1 RYFTLGGHYRSQLR
15 FNFENLAAAKN
26 ARGNIVKYIQGL
38 LKEGAKEIEL
48 SGRNALEYK
57 EAFLRAVQHDLNTP
71 KALSTLWAVVKGSG
85 LTIDEQYSLMLFFNT
100 ILGLGFDEIT
110 KPKDVAANDEALRLL
125 DERNEA
131 KAAKDWGL
139 ADRLRAELLEMGYV
153 VKDLPSGS
161 VLEEKM

>member
-1 RYFTLGGHYRSQLR
+1 
-15 FNFENLAAAKN
+15 
-26 ARGNIVKYIQGL
+26 
-38 LKEGAKEIEL
+38 
-48 SGRNALEYK
+48 
-57 EAFLRAVQHDLNTP
+57 
-71 KALSTLWAVVKGSG
+71 
-85 LTIDEQYSLMLFFNT
+85 
-100 ILGLGFDEIT
+100 LGFDEIT